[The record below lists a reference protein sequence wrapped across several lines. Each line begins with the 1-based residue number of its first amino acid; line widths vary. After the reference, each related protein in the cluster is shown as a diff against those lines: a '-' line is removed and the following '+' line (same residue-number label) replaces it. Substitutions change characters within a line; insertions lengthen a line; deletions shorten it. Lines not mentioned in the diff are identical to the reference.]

1 MEQKILPVFQVI
13 IAALLMMLTTKLF
26 PNFHYTFPLKL
37 PIFLLLILLALSIA
51 FIAIYSF
58 RKHQTTVNPTKPE
71 ATSKIVHTGIYSFSR
86 NPMYL
91 AMLIFLISVSVFCEN
106 SLAFLPIPLFI
117 WFITIYQIK
126 PEERMLKIHFGQE
139 YKHYLLSVRRW
150 I

>member
-13 IAALLMMLTTKLF
+13 IAVLLMMLTVNFF
-26 PNFHYTFPLKL
+26 PNFHYTFSLKF

-51 FIAIYSF
+51 FIAVYSF
-58 RKHQTTVNPTKPE
+58 KKHQTTVNPTKPE

-91 AMLIFLISVSVFCEN
+91 AMLIFLIAISLLCEN
-106 SLAFLPIPLFI
+106 SLAFLPILLFI

-126 PEERMLKIHFGQE
+126 PEERTLKTHFGEE
-139 YKHYLLSVRRW
+139 YNHYLLSVRRW